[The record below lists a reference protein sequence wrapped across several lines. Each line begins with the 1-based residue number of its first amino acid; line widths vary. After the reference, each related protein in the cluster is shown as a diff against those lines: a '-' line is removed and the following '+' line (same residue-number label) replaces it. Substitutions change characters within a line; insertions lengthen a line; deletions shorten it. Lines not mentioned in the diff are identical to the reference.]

1 MNTNNSNGKIS
12 LEFCAAAMVTLGE
25 RFARS
30 VSAPLIRIY
39 HDALAQALRLE
50 QLEKAVRVVC
60 IEDTFFPSPAR
71 LIEAATGNID
81 DAARVQWDESIAA
94 HHANRRAE
102 LDSFAKSAWH
112 SLGGREYAF
121 SSQMDAS
128 RLLKLREQ
136 FLHDYAARARAERV
150 NALALPSVKPPS
162 VKPEAQVA

>member
-1 MNTNNSNGKIS
+1 MNTYNSNGKIS

-71 LIEAATGNID
+71 LIEAATGNIEH
-81 DAARVQWDESIAA
+81 AAMLQWDESLKAY
-94 HHANRRAE
+94 NDNYTPE
-102 LDSFAKSAWH
+102 LDSIAKVVWDSF
-112 SLGGREYAF
+112 GRREYVF
-121 SSQMDAS
+121 KSTDG
-128 RLLKLREQ
+128 RGLLHVRESFLR
-136 FLHDYAARARAERV
+136 DYAARARAERV
-150 NALALPSVKPPS
+150 NALALPSEISNKS
-162 VKPEAQVA
+162 KGTGANL